1 MGCQEAISYFSKLIY
16 ESLDKGKR
24 CLGIFLDIAKAFN
37 SIEHNLLLKKLKT
50 VLGNSTLWL
59 WFKSYL
65 SNRSQTTRINGETS
79 DPCKVIYGIPQGT
92 VLGPLLFNIY
102 VNDLLNIDIN
112 SNILAFADDTVL
124 FFEGKTWSEVES
136 KANAGLVRVN
146 NWYAKN
152 SLMLNKKKSVFIPFA
167 LSSYNKPE
175 QINIKLHNNNCKISN
190 NTDICNPNCRYLSRV
205 ATAKYL
211 GVIYDEHLKWKP

>member
-16 ESLDKGKR
+16 ESLDKFKR
-24 CLGIFLDIAKAFN
+24 CLGIFLDIAKAFD

-50 VLGNSTLWL
+50 VLGNNILWL

-79 DPCKVIYGIPQGT
+79 DPCTVKYGIPQGT

-112 SNILAFADDTVL
+112 GNILVFADNTVL
-124 FFEGKTWSEVES
+124 FFEGETWSEVEN
-136 KANAGLVRVN
+136 KANAGLARVN

-152 SLMLNKKKSVFIPFA
+152 SLMLKKNQYLFPLPCPVI
-167 LSSYNKPE
+167 
-175 QINIKLHNNNCKISN
+175 
-190 NTDICNPNCRYLSRV
+190 TNPNKLLLNYITITV
-205 ATAKYL
+205 K
-211 GVIYDEHLKWKP
+211 